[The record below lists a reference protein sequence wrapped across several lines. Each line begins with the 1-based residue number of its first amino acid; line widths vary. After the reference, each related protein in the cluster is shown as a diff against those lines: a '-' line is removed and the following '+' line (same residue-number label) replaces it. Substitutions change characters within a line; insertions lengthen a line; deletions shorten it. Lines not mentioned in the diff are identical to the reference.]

1 MRITE
6 EGLALI
12 KRFEG
17 FRSRAYRCSAGVWTI
32 GYGHTSMAGAPEV
45 TPDLEV
51 SRADAEVILRRDVAK
66 FAEGVAARI
75 ARKLTAPQFSAL
87 VSFAYNVGL
96 GNFAKSSV
104 LKAVNAG
111 DFDAVPRRLQMWVK
125 AGGRT
130 LPGLVRR
137 RAAEAELFASG
148 KADEELPRVVEPASG
163 KPAHES
169 TTTLAAIVSA
179 LAGIATTLLPIAR
192 EAVDIFAG
200 PTAAIVLMAVIVG
213 AAFWI
218 IRERRRKS
226 AEEGI

>member
-1 MRITE
+1 MRVTE

-12 KRFEG
+12 RRFEG
-17 FRSRAYRCSAGVWTI
+17 FRSEAYRCPAGIWTI

-45 TPDLEV
+45 TPGLKL
-51 SRADAEVILRRDVAK
+51 SRAEAGDILRRDVAK
-66 FAEGVAARI
+66 FAEGVAARLV
-75 ARKLTAPQFSAL
+75 RRLTPSQFSAL

-96 GNFAKSSV
+96 ANFARSSV

-137 RAAEAELFASG
+137 RAAEAALFASG
-148 KADEELPRVVEPASG
+148 GTGEPMPRTVEAVPG

-169 TTTLAAIVSA
+169 TTTLAAVVSA

-192 EAVDIFAG
+192 EAADIFAG
-200 PTAAIVLMAVIVG
+200 PTAAIVLTVVIVG
-213 AAFWI
+213 ASVWI
-218 IRERRRKS
+218 VRERRKK
-226 AEEGI
+226 ALEEGI

>member
-1 MRITE
+1 MRMTE

-17 FRSRAYRCSAGVWTI
+17 FRSDAYRCPAGIWTV

-45 TPDLEV
+45 TPGLKV
-51 SRADAEVILRRDVAK
+51 SRAEAGEILRRDVAK
-66 FAEGVAARI
+66 FAEGVAARVE
-75 ARKLTAPQFSAL
+75 ADLTPSQFSAL
-87 VSFAYNVGL
+87 ASFAYNVGL

-111 DFDAVPRRLQMWVK
+111 DFDAVARRLQMWVK

-148 KADEELPRVVEPASG
+148 GSGEPLPRTVEVAPG

-200 PTAAIVLMAVIVG
+200 PAAAIVLMAVIV
-213 AAFWI
+213 AASFWI
-218 IRERRRKS
+218 VRERRKK
-226 AEEGI
+226 AVEEGI